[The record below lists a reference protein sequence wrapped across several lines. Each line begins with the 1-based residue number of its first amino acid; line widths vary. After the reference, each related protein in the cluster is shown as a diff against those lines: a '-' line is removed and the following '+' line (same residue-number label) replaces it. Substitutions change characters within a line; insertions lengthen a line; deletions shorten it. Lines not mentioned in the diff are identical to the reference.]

1 MVVGGEEGGKND
13 DDDDNNAEKTTPT
26 QWFVKLSLA
35 TMGACVFYCPQPHK
49 ERLPRV
55 IETHTWTQRQKQPKR
70 EK

>member
-35 TMGACVFYCPQPHK
+35 TMGATCFIAHNLTKSVY
-49 ERLPRV
+49 RV
-55 IETHTWTQRQKQPKR
+55 
-70 EK
+70 